1 MKIIVKPPASCSRQ
15 ELDEFQRLVE
25 LGEEVMA
32 NGLRRRISGAFLLA
46 FACIGDSVI
55 GVGGLKNPHQSYK
68 KKTFDK
74 SGLTQRCDKFDKEL
88 GWVFVIEEHRGKG
101 LSIRLVEAILRDAPG
116 CNIFATSRIDNV
128 AMHEALVKN
137 RFIQSGKPFISAR
150 GNKMILFLY
159 DLIAMKAQE

>member
-1 MKIIVKPPASCSRQ
+1 MKIIVKALASCSRQ
-15 ELDEFQRLVE
+15 ELDDFQRLVE

-32 NGLRRRISGAFLLA
+32 SGLRRRISGAFLLA
-46 FACIGDSVI
+46 FAYIGDSVI

-68 KKTFDK
+68 KKIFDK
-74 SGLTQRCDKFDKEL
+74 SGLKQRCDKFDKEL

-101 LSIRLVEAILRDAPG
+101 LSIRLVKAILRDARG

-128 AMHEALVKN
+128 AMHKALVRN
-137 RFIQSGKPFISAR
+137 RFIQSGKPFISTR
-150 GNKMILFLY
+150 GNQMILFLY